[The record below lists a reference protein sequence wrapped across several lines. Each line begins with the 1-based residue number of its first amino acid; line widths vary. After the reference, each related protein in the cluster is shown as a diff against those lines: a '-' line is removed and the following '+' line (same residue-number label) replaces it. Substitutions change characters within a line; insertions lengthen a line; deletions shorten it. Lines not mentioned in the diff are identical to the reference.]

1 VRELIKLETTRGA
14 NTLTD
19 ILGKLISGQCL
30 TNPFPEEVTAQLR
43 RQLKSELEER
53 GRTEV
58 RPQETDPDQW
68 LEVRLVAALLHE
80 LGDPDYA
87 VFASKYVVGVPMG
100 VGVKMPR
107 TPAVF
112 PPKKK
117 WALERQR
124 DPFVFLDDD
133 LVQPGGRGNYAS
145 AVGFEKEVE
154 KVLRKQAAKGQV
166 LILPEA
172 EAHRRYP
179 DSLVIASLGA
189 IEKGIDED
197 GDTEVR
203 VLHDG
208 TFTVRLNEAIR
219 VRDASLF
226 PGAPDLKRL
235 TGVEA
240 ESGEPHFA
248 LTLDV
253 SDAHKTILI
262 HPDDWP
268 RQACQVRPG
277 EDIFMHK
284 TGTFGIASAGYWWG
298 RFGAAVSRLMLYV
311 LGEELPGWVLLF
323 ADDWDI
329 DAQGRNFVLTLLVAA
344 WFLAV
349 LGVPIKWKKCRGGRT
364 FAWIGYERCLKEA
377 SLGIS
382 ESRAAWVDAWMS
394 RIILQGLVLVREMR
408 EALGRMVFVYG
419 ALEWDQPFLAPLF
432 AFVATH
438 APGACLRPPVFVF
451 TILKWLRQRLRE
463 RRSYPCAV
471 LRVDK
476 GVMMRVDAKA
486 EGNLVV
492 VGGWR
497 PVVDPVTSAVLVKD
511 SPWFS
516 VQLTERS
523 APWAFHKGE
532 PYKTISALE
541 LIASTMGLMV
551 FGPEVVSGDH
561 QDVGVVLA
569 LSEETGFTDSQV
581 ATAVVRRGC
590 STSFPLCVIAMEL
603 AAQLEAR
610 QTRLTLEWSP
620 REVNQQADDLTNEK
634 FDEFEM
640 SRRLEVDFDR
650 LPWKYLPQAM
660 REGMEFYEESAK
672 LRGRGLARPPP
683 AKKRKD
689 LSLRVRDPW

>member
-1 VRELIKLETTRGA
+1 
-14 NTLTD
+14 
-19 ILGKLISGQCL
+19 
-30 TNPFPEEVTAQLR
+30 
-43 RQLKSELEER
+43 
-53 GRTEV
+53 
-58 RPQETDPDQW
+58 
-68 LEVRLVAALLHE
+68 
-80 LGDPDYA
+80 
-87 VFASKYVVGVPMG
+87 
-100 VGVKMPR
+100 
-107 TPAVF
+107 
-112 PPKKK
+112 
-117 WALERQR
+117 
-124 DPFVFLDDD
+124 
-133 LVQPGGRGNYAS
+133 
-145 AVGFEKEVE
+145 
-154 KVLRKQAAKGQV
+154 
-166 LILPEA
+166 
-172 EAHRRYP
+172 
-179 DSLVIASLGA
+179 
-189 IEKGIDED
+189 
-197 GDTEVR
+197 
-203 VLHDG
+203 
-208 TFTVRLNEAIR
+208 
-219 VRDASLF
+219 
-226 PGAPDLKRL
+226 
-235 TGVEA
+235 
-240 ESGEPHFA
+240 
-248 LTLDV
+248 
-253 SDAHKTILI
+253 
-262 HPDDWP
+262 
-268 RQACQVRPG
+268 
-277 EDIFMHK
+277 
-284 TGTFGIASAGYWWG
+284 
-298 RFGAAVSRLMLYV
+298 
-311 LGEELPGWVLLF
+311 
-323 ADDWDI
+323 
-329 DAQGRNFVLTLLVAA
+329 
-344 WFLAV
+344 
-349 LGVPIKWKKCRGGRT
+349 
-364 FAWIGYERCLKEA
+364 
-377 SLGIS
+377 
-382 ESRAAWVDAWMS
+382 
-394 RIILQGLVLVREMR
+394 
-408 EALGRMVFVYG
+408 
-419 ALEWDQPFLAPLF
+419 
-432 AFVATH
+432 
-438 APGACLRPPVFVF
+438 VFVF

-634 FDEFEM
+634 FDEFEL